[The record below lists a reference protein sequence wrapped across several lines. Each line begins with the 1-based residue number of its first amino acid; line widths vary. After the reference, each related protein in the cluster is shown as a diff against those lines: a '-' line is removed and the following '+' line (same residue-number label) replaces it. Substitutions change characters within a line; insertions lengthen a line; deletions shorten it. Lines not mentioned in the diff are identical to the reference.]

1 MNSSV
6 DRARDAFVDR
16 MGQFGSELGLNPAV
30 GSIYALLYMSD
41 HPLSLEEICQSC
53 GMSKG
58 NGSVNLREME
68 RWEAVRKVRVRGDR
82 RSFYEANL
90 NILEIIRSQL
100 REGLE
105 RRMSEAERALE
116 GIEKALGAATA
127 SVKDDDKNAVKV
139 MRKRLAKV
147 RETEAAV
154 KTLLDTFL

>member
-1 MNSSV
+1 MSSQV

-16 MGQFGSELGLNPAV
+16 MGQLGSELGLNPAV
-30 GSIYALLYMSD
+30 GSIYALLYMSNQ
-41 HPLSLEEICQSC
+41 PLSLEEICQSC

-68 RWEAVRKVRVRGDR
+68 RWEAVRKVPVRGDR

-90 NILEIIRSQL
+90 DILGIIRTRL

-105 RRMSEAERALE
+105 RRMGEAERALE
-116 GIEKALGAATA
+116 GIENALEAATTTEGDG
-127 SVKDDDKNAVKV
+127 KGAVKV
-139 MRKRLAKV
+139 MKERLAKV
-147 RETEAAV
+147 RETEATV